1 MKDLDW
7 MSNFKVRFGWG
18 VVGND
23 RITNYLSM
31 DLYTDNKYGIGNN
44 TVTVL
49 TPKQLKNSDLKWEGS
64 STVNLG
70 LDLGFFDNR
79 LNLTADFFIKNTK
92 DLLLAQSLAHATGFS
107 SQWQNIGKIQN
118 KGIELSLSST
128 NIQTKDFNWQTNF
141 NISFIKNTLEAL
153 SSGEQYRLAR
163 SGFDSNFTGDD
174 YIAKVGE
181 SLGLIYGYEFD
192 GIYQADDFYTNTNG

>member
-1 MKDLDW
+1 MA
-7 MSNFKVRFGWG
+7 
-18 VVGND
+18 
-23 RITNYLSM
+23 
-31 DLYTDNKYGIGNN
+31 KY
-44 TVTVL
+44 
-49 TPKQLKNSDLKWEGS
+49 
-64 STVNLG
+64 
-70 LDLGFFDNR
+70 R
-79 LNLTADFFIKNTK
+79 
-92 DLLLAQSLAHATGFS
+92 
-107 SQWQNIGKIQN
+107 KIQN

-192 GIYQADDFYTNTNG
+192 GIYQADDFYTNTNGQLVLKEGITDNTRYSGGVKPGVVKYKDQDGDGKLQLPTVQ